1 MASKGKQS
9 DKSKYPSRYAPD
21 TFITGQQYLVEII
34 CERMARYQKKDLSI
48 YFWKTEEWKDSFKR
62 WGRVVS
68 KLSKEYSAEA
78 IIRALKDKRAGMR
91 WSIHSDFMIGL
102 IKEHHELLIQEKNR
116 IAESKP
122 IQIDDDAGDTFRE
135 HKIDKRLQNI
145 LDL

>member
-21 TFITGQQYLVEII
+21 TFITAQQYAIEII
-34 CERMARYQKKDLSI
+34 CERLARYNKQDLCV
-48 YFWKTEEWKDSFKR
+48 YFWKTKDWASTYKR
-62 WGRVVS
+62 WLRVVH
-68 KLSKEYSAEA
+68 KVSKEYSAEA

-91 WSIHSDFMIGL
+91 WSIHSDFMLNL
-102 IKEHHELLIQEKNR
+102 IKEHQELIIQEKNR

-122 IQIDDDAGDTFRE
+122 IQIDEHSGDTFRE